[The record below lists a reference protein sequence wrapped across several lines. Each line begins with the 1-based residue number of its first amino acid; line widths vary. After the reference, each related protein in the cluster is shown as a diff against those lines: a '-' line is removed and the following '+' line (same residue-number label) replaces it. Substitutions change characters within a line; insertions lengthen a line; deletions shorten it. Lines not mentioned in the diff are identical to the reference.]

1 MKYFLGLDNGGTT
14 TKAAIYDKTGREICV
29 ASTATKM
36 LVPAPNFVERDM
48 EEMWEAN
55 CTVIR
60 DALDK
65 GGISP
70 KDIAGVGICGHGKGL
85 YLWGKDGRPVRN
97 GIISTDNRAWKY
109 PVRWKEDGTEEKTSR
124 LACQNI
130 MACQPVAILAWLR
143 DHEPECMDKI
153 EWIFEAKDY
162 VRFRMTGEAGAEYGD
177 SSGANLINLHKRDYD
192 IELLKL
198 FGLEQYRDALP
209 PLCEAS
215 KISGRVTKEAAE
227 KSGLLEGTPVI
238 GGLFDIQ
245 SCMLA
250 ADVLTEEKLCMIAG
264 TWSVDLYLS
273 KKPVTEK
280 KLLKYIRN
288 TVFPLPEYYL
298 IEVGTPASA
307 GCNEWFIRELL
318 PEASKLAKEEGKSI
332 YDILNGWVE
341 ELPVKELCPVYL
353 PYLFGSNVHPHAK
366 SCFVG
371 MTSFHTRKHLIRSVY
386 EGIAFSHRLDLEHLL
401 ESREE
406 PLEVIRLTG
415 GVAKSRVWTQMFAD
429 VMNMPVEIVDV
440 DETGALGCAI
450 AVAAAVGE
458 YESMGA
464 AAAKMGRIAARVEP
478 IPENVEIYNKK
489 YDLYM
494 KTAQA
499 LDGVWDEYRQLEE
512 TGL

>member
-14 TKAAIYDKTGREICV
+14 TKAAIYDKTGRELCV
-29 ASTATKM
+29 ASMATKM
-36 LVPAPNFVERDM
+36 LVPASNFVERDM

-60 DALDK
+60 SALDK
-65 GGISP
+65 SGVSP
-70 KDIAGVGICGHGKGL
+70 ENIAGVGICGHGKGL
-85 YLWGKDGRPVRN
+85 YLWGKNGRPVRN

-109 PVRWKEDGTEEKTSR
+109 PVHWKEDGTEGKTSQ

-143 DHEPECMDKI
+143 DHEPECMDQI

-162 VRFRMTGEAGAEYGD
+162 VRFRMTGEARAEYGD
-177 SSGANLINLHKRDYD
+177 SSGANLINLHRRDYD
-192 IELLKL
+192 MELLKL
-198 FGLEQYRDALP
+198 FGLEQYREALP
-209 PLCEAS
+209 PLCEAA
-215 KISGRVTKEAAE
+215 KISGRVTREAAE
-227 KSGLLEGTPVI
+227 KSGLVEGTPVL

-245 SCMLA
+245 ACMLA

-264 TWSVDLYLS
+264 TWSVELYLS
-273 KKPVTEK
+273 KKPVIEK

-288 TVFPLPEYYL
+288 TVFTLPEYYL

-318 PEASKLAKEEGKSI
+318 PEASKLAREEGKSI
-332 YDILNGWVE
+332 YDIMNGWVE
-341 ELPVKELCPVYL
+341 ELSVKEICPVYL
-353 PYLFGSNVHPHAK
+353 PYLFGSNIHPHAK

-406 PLEVIRLTG
+406 PPKVIRLTG

-429 VMNMPVEIVDV
+429 VMNMPIEIVDV

-458 YESMGA
+458 YDSIEA
-464 AAAKMGRIAARVEP
+464 AAAEMGRIAARVEP

-489 YDLYM
+489 YDLYR

-499 LDGVWDEYRQLEE
+499 LDSVWNEYQQLEDI
-512 TGL
+512 GL